1 MLIKVLHFWFWV
13 CFFFTVQ
20 SSDVTDR
27 KHTTSWIRNHKP
39 LQIYANLHLLWYFYY
54 TFSNTIVALILM
66 ILQLHIFYWSIL
78 WYSYDIFSCITITLF
93 LLWLLQMVHVFRY
106 KCFNFSNASIS
117 FYNCYI
123 FSIQVLLT
131 ELSLRDTP
139 NRQTNRRPVTLHIL
153 PLSSGWLLC
162 IFTDQVSFIN
172 LMD

>member
-1 MLIKVLHFWFWV
+1 M
-13 CFFFTVQ
+13 
-20 SSDVTDR
+20 
-27 KHTTSWIRNHKP
+27 
-39 LQIYANLHLLWYFYY
+39 QIYANLHLLWYFYY

-78 WYSYDIFSCITITLF
+78 WYSYMYDIFSCITITLF

-106 KCFNFSNASIS
+106 KCYYFSNPSIS

-153 PLSSGWLLC
+153 PLSSGWLFC
-162 IFTDQVSFIN
+162 IFTDQVSFID